1 MSTGY
6 ADHVNLFWY
15 GAGIEGRDSG
25 MSEKTFQRGLKE
37 LLAKLFLAPK
47 GPSAY
52 WVNPALFFKGD
63 RVLFVREYVR
73 RKNAAPVEAEAEEQA
88 ILPL

>member
-1 MSTGY
+1 
-6 ADHVNLFWY
+6 
-15 GAGIEGRDSG
+15 